1 VKGDDVSS
9 PSIPDGTDLLVIGI
23 GNEFRDD
30 DALGI
35 LAVRELRRRDIPD
48 LRVMEMDGEGA
59 ALIEAWR
66 GAERVIIVDAIKSGD
81 VPGIIHRLDI
91 PPDHLPRKFLHNS
104 SHEFGAADAIELAR
118 NLRCLPHR
126 LILYGIE
133 GMEFGTGVG
142 LSDPVLKSI
151 PELLTMIEED
161 LRAIH
166 AA

>member
-1 VKGDDVSS
+1 MAFPAASGDH
-9 PSIPDGTDLLVIGI
+9 GLLVIGI

-30 DALGI
+30 DALGL
-35 LAVRELRRRDIPD
+35 LAVRELRRRDLPD
-48 LRVMEMDGEGA
+48 LRVVEMDGEGA

-66 GAERVIIVDAIKSGD
+66 GSERVIIVDAAKSGD
-81 VPGIIHRLDI
+81 VPGIIHRFDI

-118 NLRCLPHR
+118 NLRCLPRH

-133 GMEFGTGVG
+133 GEQFGTGVG

-151 PELLTMIEED
+151 PELLTMIEGD

-166 AA
+166 AS

>member
-1 VKGDDVSS
+1 MTNDAMSS
-9 PSIPDGTDLLVIGI
+9 AEATDNCEFLVIGI
-23 GNEFRDD
+23 GNEYRDD

-48 LRVMEMDGEGA
+48 LRVLEMDGEGA

-81 VPGIIHRLDI
+81 VPGTIHRLDI
-91 PPDHLPRKFLHNS
+91 PPDQIPLRFLHNS
-104 SHEFGAADAIELAR
+104 SHEFGAAAAIDLAR
-118 NLRCLPHR
+118 NLRCLPRR

-133 GMEFGTGVG
+133 GMQFGTGVG
-142 LSDPVLKSI
+142 LSDPVIKAI
-151 PELLTMIEED
+151 PELLTMIEGD

-166 AA
+166 AS